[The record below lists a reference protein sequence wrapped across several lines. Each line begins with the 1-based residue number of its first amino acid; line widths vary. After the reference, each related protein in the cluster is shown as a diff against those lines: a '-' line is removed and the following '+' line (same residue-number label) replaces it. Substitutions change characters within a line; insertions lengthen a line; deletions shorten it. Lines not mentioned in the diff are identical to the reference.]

1 MNRLQKTIL
10 FLSFMGTQSL
20 VLADL
25 TVGLGVG
32 VGQSPYKDY
41 DSIVAPLPVI
51 QYQKDRFYI
60 DGLKAGVHLYN
71 GEATKLDVHVGYLPL
86 EFKGADT
93 DDRALKKLDKRKS
106 TMTAGVGLSHRFNEQ
121 KTEVKVSLDADIL
134 DNSNSLIAEAEL
146 NHAFQASDKVRI
158 IPAAGLVWVNEDHNN
173 YYFGVS
179 RKESAT
185 SGVKQYSADGSVHP
199 YIGVGVHY
207 GMTDNISLFGGARID
222 FLSKEVK
229 DSPMVDRS
237 VTTAVAIGLTY
248 TFK

>member
-1 MNRLQKTIL
+1 MNKLKNTVL
-10 FLSFMGTQSL
+10 VLSLLGTQSL
-20 VLADL
+20 ALAEL
-25 TVGLGVG
+25 TVGIGVG

-41 DSIVAPLPVI
+41 DAVVAPLPIV

-60 DGLKAGVHLYN
+60 DGLKAGVNLLN
-71 GEATKLDVHVGYLPL
+71 GESTKVDVHVGYLPL
-86 EFKGADT
+86 EFKGSKT

-134 DNSNSLIAEAEL
+134 DNSNSLFAEAEL
-146 NHAFQASDKVRI
+146 NHTFHVADKVKLV
-158 IPAAGLVWVNEDHNN
+158 PAAGLFWANEDHNN

-179 RKESAT
+179 KKEASR

-199 YIGVGVHY
+199 YLGLGVHY
-207 GMTDNISLFGGARID
+207 GVTDNVALFAGARVD

-237 VTTAVAIGLTY
+237 ATVGVAAGMTY